1 MAPVVKN
8 LPASAGDLRDA
19 GLILISGSGLI
30 LISGSG
36 RFSGEG
42 NGMATHSSI
51 LAWRM
56 PWREEPGGLWC
67 IELDM
72 TEVTYTQ
79 ARGMLERVKVLVE
92 GYWSKQ
98 LKPWAARYSGELRRK
113 KFCVTS

>member
-1 MAPVVKN
+1 
-8 LPASAGDLRDA
+8 
-19 GLILISGSGLI
+19 
-30 LISGSG
+30 
-36 RFSGEG
+36 
-42 NGMATHSSI
+42 MATHSSI